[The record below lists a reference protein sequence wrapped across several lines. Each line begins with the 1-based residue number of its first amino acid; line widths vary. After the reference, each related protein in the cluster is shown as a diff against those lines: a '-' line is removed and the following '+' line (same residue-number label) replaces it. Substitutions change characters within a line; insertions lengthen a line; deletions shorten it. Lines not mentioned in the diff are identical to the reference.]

1 MKVVV
6 PSTQIARTR
15 VQQVKVGEIRVG
27 TVEIDRLTLSNVHLE
42 TETGE
47 ATLHNVRLDLTLKF
61 SLDWRV
67 GITIDA
73 PWPMPDF
80 DISDSGTLDLGTLSL
95 GIGFPDI
102 EVPGLANLTLDIA
115 SLPVVDVTAAI
126 GALRN
131 LDLGSV
137 LAEQIRAQNVVTPQG
152 GFYLNGLGLGSAR
165 VTGLAVPDVAVASAS
180 VGRVSGG
187 TLPIAALT
195 IPNLELQRATI
206 PTLSSDSI
214 DATTRPIEN
223 RLPAADVGLLAA
235 QLKVTTTARLRVDEL
250 TINNVEVAAEIGE
263 IKLED
268 VVLPFEV
275 LGVTLSGI
283 ELDTLDIPQLEVN

>member
-6 PSTQIARTR
+6 PTTQVARTR

-27 TVEIDRLTLSNVHLE
+27 TVEIDRLTLSNVHVE
-42 TETGE
+42 TATGKAE
-47 ATLHNVRLDLTLKF
+47 LHNVRLDLTLKF

-73 PWPMPDF
+73 PRPVPDF
-80 DISDSGTLDLGTLSL
+80 DISDSGTLDLGTLTL

-115 SLPVVDVTAAI
+115 SLPVEDVTAAI

-165 VTGLAVPDVAVASAS
+165 VTGVSVPDVAVSSAS
-180 VGRVSGG
+180 VGRISGG
-187 TLPIAALT
+187 TLPIADLT
-195 IPNLELQRATI
+195 IPSVELPQATI
-206 PTLSSDSI
+206 PTLTSDSI
-214 DATTRPIEN
+214 DATTRPIET

-250 TINNVEVAAEIGE
+250 TIKDVQASAEIGE
-263 IKLED
+263 IALKN

-283 ELDTLDIPQLEVN
+283 DLETLDIPQLEVN